1 MKTHL
6 LSIFVAIVAFAAAQ
20 QTSAQTLG
28 TANNDQPVSPKPSFK
43 IEYSVPLTIKSNNKT
58 LDKDN
63 IQNGDY
69 YLYNRKYDLHDE
81 ATLTLKSNPTVAIM
95 LAGVEID
102 VDEEMSLV
110 EGEYIADEPQKK
122 VEEYKEGDVAGEVVE
137 ITDNSSTQV
146 WAVDPENDTKRTRT
160 VTYTRTTTVTE
171 INEQMTETTV
181 TVTVEAKDVIQ
192 NVTHHN
198 TTLTFITH
206 DLYSLEPGE
215 TYTLTMPLFND
226 QVTADQFDYTVMDC
240 EVVSVDTEFN
250 TDEVINEPLIVK
262 EGAEL
267 EISGNVTV
275 NNKLIVLGPTSGIRI
290 HEGGSLTVAD
300 TAYFIGPKDWQSL
313 DFPWLINKGT
323 FDNGDRTIFTR
334 SVEHGNIHTYNQPY
348 PVSMLI
354 KKTKIVDL
362 FTFYER
368 DTYMSIA
375 THANPELLLW
385 PDYYPDEEIVYNSIE
400 NKGLIFATDATYAP
414 NHKNQIAAVRFVG
427 ELVDESTHTEDASAF
442 IAKGSDKVRSYATKT
457 SIDNV
462 YQAPIDI
469 RGVVESEKA
478 ENFTNM
484 EVAKSRHNKYTT
496 YNVYSGITTYDGP
509 MQYGYLLPHMTH
521 LRAPSDVDTRM
532 EYGKDDLT
540 TYEEIVDKY
549 PVATTYP
556 YIRFFVEDIKE
567 ESVYFGNRDVCAVY
581 FIPKEEYEDRE
592 LDPFY
597 SIDYKYE
604 TITFVPYAR
613 GAYTIFDGLMQYPFI
628 YASLPEEGTVEQK
641 HSFGLKIK
649 VLPLPET
656 DEDFAEFSLVYRT
669 KSNSDRVGFGV
680 LDSNLPNIDVFLVNG
695 NVETKITS
703 AYNNPFTM
711 PDASKSEFLNLNTSH
726 YYTIDFKVK
735 KHKETGSQSGVS
747 SSFVE
752 DDLIVYAS
760 DGCIILEGAEI
771 GSLIELH
778 DLSGAVVARQNVDSE
793 SESLQVSENG
803 VYFVSVCTSNA
814 KYNRKVMVK

>member
-69 YLYNRKYDLHDE
+69 LYKRKYDLHDE

-334 SVEHGNIHTYNQPY
+334 SVEHGNIHTEYQFY
-348 PVSMLI
+348 PISLPIVETKLKKLCTFFEYYTYGCIASHNNPSGGFWLDFEGEELVSFDSN
-354 KKTKIVDL
+354 TD
-362 FTFYER
+362 
-368 DTYMSIA
+368 
-375 THANPELLLW
+375 
-385 PDYYPDEEIVYNSIE
+385 
-400 NKGLIFATDATYAP
+400 KGLFFKTFSETG
-414 NHKNQIAAVRFVG
+414 NNNAAIRFVG
-427 ELVDESTHTEDASAF
+427 QIVDESSHIEDASVF
-442 IAKGSDKVRSYATKT
+442 EVKDSDRKDSYGSTN

-462 YQAPIDI
+462 YQAPINI
-469 RGVVESEKA
+469 RGLVESGNA
-478 ENFTNM
+478 NNINSM
-484 EVAKSRHNKYTT
+484 EVAIGRHNKYIS
-496 YNVYSGITTYDGP
+496 YNVFSGITTYDGP

-521 LRAPSDVDTRM
+521 LRAPADVDTRM

-581 FIPKEEYEDRE
+581 FIPKEEYEARQ
-592 LDPFY
+592 LSSFH
-597 SIDYKYE
+597 SIDYEYE
-604 TITFVPYAR
+604 TLAFTPFARFSSGDFITTR
-613 GAYTIFDGLMQYPFI
+613 DGLMQYPFI
-628 YASLPEEGTVEQK
+628 STNTPKEGTSALKERW
-641 HSFGLKIK
+641 GMKIK

-656 DEDFAEFSLVYRT
+656 EEDIAEVSLFIRT
-669 KSNSDRVGFGV
+669 KNALDKVSYGV
-680 LDSNLPNIDVFLVNG
+680 LDSYLPNIDFFFYSGEVEDKISTNYTNSFL
-695 NVETKITS
+695 
-703 AYNNPFTM
+703 M
-711 PDASKSEFLNLNTSH
+711 PNDAPTADFLNLNRSH
-726 YYTIDFKVK
+726 YKTIDFRFK

-747 SSFVE
+747 SSSVE
-752 DDLIVYAS
+752 DGLIVYAS
-760 DGCIILEGAEI
+760 DGSIILEGAEI

-793 SESLQVSENG
+793 SESLQVSEKG